1 MKQHYFH
8 TLLFATLLGLN
19 IGGCSQA
26 PPVLIVPVTTGE
38 SVRLHM
44 KLDKTSS
51 SFDWQHSFA
60 IYVEDGGTCCEGRLP
75 IQGIYHSNADGATFE
90 PDFPFAE
97 GTTYHVR
104 LKSDILLNNKDLS
117 LKKVV
122 EDGQEYFETQ
132 FTLPVRQPRKPAKVV
147 RIYPSSEELPANLL
161 RFYIYFSSSMRTGFA
176 QDALKLVAE
185 DGRQVEGALM
195 HFKQELWS
203 PDQKRLTVL
212 FDPGRIKRGVSTNLE
227 VGPALRAGESYRLIV
242 DREWENAQGVKL
254 ERGYEKRFRVSPAL
268 RSVPDPWKWQMTL
281 PSANSFEELT
291 IEFIRPF
298 DHALLRRMF
307 EVRDDKKRVVVG
319 TILVDKMETRWRFK
333 PTNPWQHGDYVVVVD
348 AALEDL
354 AGNNLQGLL
363 DRPVEEELSGA
374 TSIDLP
380 FKIN

>member
-1 MKQHYFH
+1 MKQQYFH
-8 TLLFATLLGLN
+8 TLLLATLLGLN

-26 PPVLIVPVTTGE
+26 PPMLIVPEITGE
-38 SVRLHM
+38 SVRLQM
-44 KLDKTSS
+44 KLHKTSS

-60 IYVEDGGTCCEGRLP
+60 IYVDDGGLCCEGRLP
-75 IQGIYHSNADGATFE
+75 VQGTYHVDKDGATFE

-97 GTTYHVR
+97 GTAYRVR
-104 LKSDILLNNKDLS
+104 VLSGILENKNDFS

-132 FTLPVRQPRKPAKVV
+132 FTLPIRQPIKPAKVV
-147 RIYPSSEELPANLL
+147 RIYPSSAELPANLL
-161 RFYIYFSSSMRTGFA
+161 RFYIYFSSSMRSGFA
-176 QDALKLVAE
+176 QDALKLVTE
-185 DGRQVEGALM
+185 NGRQVEGALM

-227 VGPALRAGESYRLIV
+227 AGPALQAGESYRLIV
-242 DREWENAQGVKL
+242 AREWQNAQGVKL

-268 RSVPDPWKWQMTL
+268 RSVPDPLKWQMTL
-281 PSANSFEELT
+281 PSSNSFEELT
-291 IEFIRPF
+291 IEFMRPF

-333 PTNPWQHGDYVVVVD
+333 PGNPWQHGDYVVVVD

-363 DRPVEEELSGA
+363 DRPVAEELSGA